1 MKKNLIIALNML
13 FAVFAFGQNQNLKEI
28 EVTAPQF
35 TGLKNAIE
43 TQNKSANVT
52 IKTYLKEN
60 VGFPADAVTCKAEGT
75 EVIQFTVT
83 AEGNVADFKIINSV
97 CSEIDNEITR
107 VLKKTN
113 GMWLPGSNNGKPV
126 EMTQE
131 VSMIFCVDKKTSES
145 ITEMFSEK
153 ATNYFSSGTVA
164 LFVKKNPQK
173 ALKFYNYGINYLP
186 YNENLLLMRGIC
198 RYELGDKAGAQE
210 DWHRITNLD
219 GIDLSEYSALIEK
232 MKGYN
237 ELMVMM
243 NNE

>member
-1 MKKNLIIALNML
+1 MKKNVIIATIML
-13 FAVFAFGQNQNLKEI
+13 LAVFAFGQNQNLKEI

-35 TGLKNAIE
+35 TGIKNS
-43 TQNKSANVT
+43 TDYQTKCANVS

-60 VGFPADAVTCKAEGT
+60 VGFPADAAACRVEGT
-75 EVIQFTVT
+75 EVVQFTVT

-97 CSEIDNEITR
+97 CTEIDNEITH

-113 GMWLPGSNNGKPV
+113 GMWLPGDNNGKPV

-131 VSMIFCVDKKTSES
+131 VSMVFCMDKMTSNS

-164 LFVKKNPQK
+164 LFEKKNPKK

-186 YNENLLLMRGIC
+186 YNQNLLLMRGIC
-198 RYELGDKAGAQE
+198 RYELGDKAGAHQ
-210 DWHRITNLD
+210 DWNRITNLD
-219 GIDLSEYSALIEK
+219 GIDLSEYSALVEE
-232 MKGYN
+232 MKGYD
-237 ELMVMM
+237 ELMAVLKK
-243 NNE
+243 